1 MKKLSKAGRQ
11 KFKLVLLISVFLLP
25 MVAAWGMVE
34 WRLGIPEQRTAHG
47 TLNPEIPP
55 LSDWPLEGV
64 AYSKTQESVPE
75 EMALEKIALESTA
88 PETPEENS
96 PETWILAFDC
106 QADCAAQA
114 DQWWR
119 LHRALGREAVRVSR
133 LRIGGAFEALP
144 GEKVRDWQARPGWV
158 KEGDIWI
165 LDPQGHPVLAFN
177 GGTQAADVL
186 KDIKHLLRVNPDY

>member
-1 MKKLSKAGRQ
+1 MKYLSRAGRQ
-11 KFKLVLLISVFLLP
+11 KLKLVLLISVFLLP

-47 TLNPEIPP
+47 ILNPEIPP
-55 LSDWPLEGV
+55 LSDWPLEDV
-64 AYSKTQESVPE
+64 AYSKTQETVPE
-75 EMALEKIALESTA
+75 GTTLEKNALESTA
-88 PETPEENS
+88 TEAPEGQIS
-96 PETWILAFDC
+96 ETWILAFDC
-106 QADCAAQA
+106 KEDCTAQA

-133 LRIGGAFEALP
+133 LRIGGAVEALP
-144 GEKVRDWQARPGWV
+144 GEKVGDWQARPGWV

-165 LDPQGHPVLAFN
+165 LDPQGRPVLAFS